1 MYQTDKYAHELRYL
15 LVKVTS
21 TGMIYKLLMFGID
34 TDSNQFSR
42 LFISL
47 TERFS
52 SLKRQETGDK
62 KERFVTDKLITHNL
76 QTAIRDQ

>member
-15 LVKVTS
+15 LVKVIAA
-21 TGMIYKLLMFGID
+21 GMIYKLLMFGID

-47 TERFS
+47 ADRFMS
-52 SLKRQETGDK
+52 VKKAGNRRNE
-62 KERFVTDKLITHNL
+62 KERFVTDN
-76 QTAIRDQ
+76 